1 MFKPAEIQIVRG
13 VGGAPRGLR
22 AHQKALRKRERI
34 RRPRC
39 SPRQACKQGK
49 ETPTP
54 PKVARRRGPTAEPPN
69 NKSSAKV
76 TRDARK
82 KLSANVTRDATCP
95 AKDRR
100 AQTTLLHPT
109 SKGANDSKATRMAES
124 QERKKSGG
132 SEPRK
137 ASPSKAGKASKLK
150 KKMLADYALQR
161 VVSISRGP
169 RGWGSSD

>member
-39 SPRQACKQGK
+39 SPRQACTQGK

-69 NKSSAKV
+69 DKSSAKV

-82 KLSANVTRDATCP
+82 KLSANVTRDAICP
-95 AKDRR
+95 VKRS
-100 AQTTLLHPT
+100 QGPNNPT
-109 SKGANDSKATRMAES
+109 SSNFKGC
-124 QERKKSGG
+124 ERFQSHADGR
-132 SEPRK
+132 EPRK
-137 ASPSKAGKASKLK
+137 QEERRNQDEKHVQARPERRES
-150 KKMLADYALQR
+150 
-161 VVSISRGP
+161 
-169 RGWGSSD
+169 